1 MNTLI
6 IFMSFLDFIFY
17 PTIVA
22 TIIAVIIEQIV
33 RRLANS
39 DPLSAADAAWINR
52 TMGMRKFF
60 YRQALI
66 VNVLWFLGYAIL
78 MFTVGRQAPQAMP
91 DMIWKG

>member
-1 MNTLI
+1 MQTLI

-22 TIIAVIIEQIV
+22 TIIAVIIEQIL
-33 RRLANS
+33 RRVSNPEWNQ
-39 DPLSAADAAWINR
+39 DRQWINR
-52 TMGMRKFF
+52 AMGMRKFF

-78 MFTVGRQAPQAMP
+78 LFSVGRQAPQAMP

>member
-1 MNTLI
+1 MQALI

-22 TIIAVIIEQIV
+22 TIIAVIIEQIL
-33 RRLANS
+33 RRLANPEWS
-39 DPLSAADAAWINR
+39 QDAQWINR
-52 TMGMRKFF
+52 AMGMRKFF

-91 DMIWKG
+91 DMIWQG

>member
-1 MNTLI
+1 MQALI

-22 TIIAVIIEQIV
+22 TIIAVIIEQIL
-33 RRLANS
+33 RRVGNPEWNQ
-39 DPLSAADAAWINR
+39 DQQWINR
-52 TMGMRKFF
+52 AMGMRKFF

-91 DMIWKG
+91 DMIWQG

>member
-1 MNTLI
+1 
-6 IFMSFLDFIFY
+6 MSFLDFIFY

-22 TIIAVIIEQIV
+22 TIIAVIIEQIL
-33 RRLANS
+33 RRVGN
-39 DPLSAADAAWINR
+39 PEWNQDAQWINR
-52 TMGMRKFF
+52 AMGVRKFF

-78 MFTVGRQAPQAMP
+78 LFSVGRQAPQAMP

>member
-1 MNTLI
+1 MQALI

-22 TIIAVIIEQIV
+22 TIIAVIIEQIL
-33 RRLANS
+33 RRVGNPEWNQ
-39 DPLSAADAAWINR
+39 DRQWINR
-52 TMGMRKFF
+52 AMGMRKVF

-91 DMIWKG
+91 DMIWQG

>member
-1 MNTLI
+1 MQTLI

-22 TIIAVIIEQIV
+22 TIIAVIIEQIL
-33 RRLANS
+33 RRVGN
-39 DPLSAADAAWINR
+39 PEWNQDAQWINR
-52 TMGMRKFF
+52 AMGVRKFF

-91 DMIWKG
+91 DMIWQG

>member
-1 MNTLI
+1 MQALI
-6 IFMSFLDFIFY
+6 IIMSFLDFIFY

-22 TIIAVIIEQIV
+22 TIIAVIIEQII
-33 RRLANS
+33 RRVGNPEWS
-39 DPLSAADAAWINR
+39 QDAQWINR
-52 TMGMRKFF
+52 AMGVRKFF

-91 DMIWKG
+91 DMIWQG

>member
-1 MNTLI
+1 MQTLI

-22 TIIAVIIEQIV
+22 TIIAVIIEQIL
-33 RRLANS
+33 RRVSNPEWNQ
-39 DPLSAADAAWINR
+39 DRQWINR
-52 TMGMRKFF
+52 AMGMRKFF

-78 MFTVGRQAPQAMP
+78 LFSVGRQAPQAMP
-91 DMIWKG
+91 DMIWEG

>member
-1 MNTLI
+1 
-6 IFMSFLDFIFY
+6 MSFLDFIFY

-22 TIIAVIIEQIV
+22 TIIAVIIEQIL
-33 RRLANS
+33 RRVSNPEWNQ
-39 DPLSAADAAWINR
+39 DRQWINR
-52 TMGMRKFF
+52 AMGMRKFF

-91 DMIWKG
+91 DMIWQG

>member
-1 MNTLI
+1 MQALI
-6 IFMSFLDFIFY
+6 IFMSFLDFLFF

-22 TIIAVIIEQIV
+22 TIVAVIIEQIV
-33 RRLANS
+33 RRISNTEWHGDQVLV
-39 DPLSAADAAWINR
+39 NR
-52 TMGMRKFF
+52 VMGIRKFF

-91 DMIWKG
+91 DMIWQG

>member
-1 MNTLI
+1 MQILI
-6 IFMSFLDFIFY
+6 IIMSFLDFVFY

-22 TIIAVIIEQIV
+22 TIIAVIIEQII
-33 RRLANS
+33 RRLATS
-39 DPLSAADAAWINR
+39 EPQSAADARVIALS
-52 TMGMRKFF
+52 MGVRKFF

>member
-1 MNTLI
+1 MNILI

-22 TIIAVIIEQIV
+22 TIIAVIIEQIL
-33 RRLANS
+33 RRVSNPEWNQ
-39 DPLSAADAAWINR
+39 DRQWINR
-52 TMGMRKFF
+52 AMGMRKFF

-91 DMIWKG
+91 DMIWEG

>member
-1 MNTLI
+1 MQALI

-22 TIIAVIIEQIV
+22 TIIAVIIEQIL
-33 RRLANS
+33 RRVGN
-39 DPLSAADAAWINR
+39 PEWNQDAQWINR
-52 TMGMRKFF
+52 AMGMRKFF

-66 VNVLWFLGYAIL
+66 VNVLWFLGYTIL

-91 DMIWKG
+91 DMIWQG